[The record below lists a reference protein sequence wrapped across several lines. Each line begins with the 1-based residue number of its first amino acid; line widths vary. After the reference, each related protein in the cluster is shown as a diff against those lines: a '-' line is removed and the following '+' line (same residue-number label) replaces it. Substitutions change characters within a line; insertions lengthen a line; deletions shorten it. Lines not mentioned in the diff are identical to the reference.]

1 MLLVSTVEAIDDRVL
16 PPSISS
22 SENALDIPESVDTE
36 STAAGPEN
44 TLVPFVDVGWTID
57 VFSKEL
63 KMGRNVKINHNSFGN
78 RWYLFNDR
86 AGF

>member
-1 MLLVSTVEAIDDRVL
+1 MYYSLRHAKCIKLLFALFKKASKFRRSNVTLLLVSTVEAIDDRVL

-44 TLVPFVDVGWTID
+44 TLVPFVDVG
-57 VFSKEL
+57 
-63 KMGRNVKINHNSFGN
+63 
-78 RWYLFNDR
+78 
-86 AGF
+86 

>member
-1 MLLVSTVEAIDDRVL
+1 MVYSMPCVLKLPRNFRNYKKQHSVTLLLVSTVEAIDERVL

-44 TLVPFVDVGWTID
+44 TLVAFDDDG
-57 VFSKEL
+57 
-63 KMGRNVKINHNSFGN
+63 
-78 RWYLFNDR
+78 
-86 AGF
+86 

>member
-78 RWYLFNDR
+78 RWYLFQ
-86 AGF
+86 

>member
-44 TLVPFVDVGWTID
+44 TLVAFDDDGWTIA
-57 VFSKEL
+57 VFSEEL
-63 KMGRNVKINHNSFGN
+63 KIYPNARINYNSFCN
-78 RWYLFNDR
+78 PWYS
-86 AGF
+86 

>member
-57 VFSKEL
+57 VFSEEL
-63 KMGRNVKINHNSFGN
+63 KMGQNENVNYDRFRN
-78 RWYLFNDR
+78 RW
-86 AGF
+86 

>member
-1 MLLVSTVEAIDDRVL
+1 MYDKLFKNVHKFIKKQHRVTLLLVSTVEAIDDRVL

-44 TLVPFVDVGWTID
+44 TFVAFDDVG
-57 VFSKEL
+57 
-63 KMGRNVKINHNSFGN
+63 
-78 RWYLFNDR
+78 
-86 AGF
+86 

>member
-44 TLVPFVDVGWTID
+44 TLVAFDDVGWTIV
-57 VFSKEL
+57 VFSEEL
-63 KMGRNVKINHNSFGN
+63 KMGQNENVNYDRFRNRYEWAELK
-78 RWYLFNDR
+78 
-86 AGF
+86 

>member
-44 TLVPFVDVGWTID
+44 TLVAFDDVGWTMA
-57 VFSKEL
+57 VFSEEL
-63 KMGRNVKINHNSFGN
+63 KVGANVKIIYNSFRN
-78 RWYLFNDR
+78 R
-86 AGF
+86 

>member
-44 TLVPFVDVGWTID
+44 TLVAFDDVGWAIV
-57 VFSKEL
+57 VFSEEL
-63 KMGRNVKINHNSFGN
+63 NMGQNENVNYDRFRN
-78 RWYLFNDR
+78 RW
-86 AGF
+86 

>member
-44 TLVPFVDVGWTID
+44 TFVAFDDVG
-57 VFSKEL
+57 
-63 KMGRNVKINHNSFGN
+63 
-78 RWYLFNDR
+78 
-86 AGF
+86 